1 MIKRLNSNKL
11 KVGLVTVNIATRGKL
26 NHKYGQTK
34 KKMIITSCF
43 LSLEKPGGMFR
54 KQ

>member
-11 KVGLVTVNIATRGKL
+11 KVGLVTVNTATRGKL

-34 KKMIITSCF
+34 KKIITSCF
-43 LSLEKPGGMFR
+43 LSLEKPGGMFQ